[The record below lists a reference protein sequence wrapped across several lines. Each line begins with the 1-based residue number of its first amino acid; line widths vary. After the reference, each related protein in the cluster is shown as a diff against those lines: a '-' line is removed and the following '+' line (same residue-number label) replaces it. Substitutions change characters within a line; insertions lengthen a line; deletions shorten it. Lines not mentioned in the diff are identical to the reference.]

1 MKFLVKILIIFG
13 VVCYV
18 FGIYLIWERNNPN
31 RLAFAGYEE
40 SYKGTVDGPNLPVRI
55 TIKNVG
61 IDLPVFPAT
70 MQSGKWDITNK
81 GALYLASSPIPG
93 EVGNSII
100 YAHDWVSL
108 FGPLKNAR
116 QGDVVE
122 VEYADKTKKTFVV
135 KSTLIVPY
143 SQPSVLSSTEDR
155 RITLYTCTGFFDSQR
170 FVVVALL
177 KN

>member
-1 MKFLVKILIIFG
+1 MKLVVKLLIIFG
-13 VVCYV
+13 VVCYA

-40 SYKGTVDGPNLPVRI
+40 NYKGVVGGQNFPVRI
-55 TIKNVG
+55 IIRNLN
-61 IDLPVFPAT
+61 IDLPIFPAGI
-70 MQSGKWDITNK
+70 QNGKWDITNK
-81 GALYLASSPIPG
+81 GASYLLSSPIPG

-108 FGPLKNAR
+108 FGPLENAH
-116 QGDVVE
+116 QGDIME
-122 VEYADKTKKTFVV
+122 VEYKDKTKKIFVV

-143 SQPSVLSSTEDR
+143 SQPSVLDSTEDR